1 MLTSCSIG
9 YSVAGIAGD
18 CYTVLLHSIFKEIKQ
33 TIEMIHSR
41 VLDSKP
47 VDSDSIQCGVV
58 EHNDSVGVKYQS
70 LHGQN

>member
-1 MLTSCSIG
+1 
-9 YSVAGIAGD
+9 
-18 CYTVLLHSIFKEIKQ
+18 
-33 TIEMIHSR
+33 MIHSR